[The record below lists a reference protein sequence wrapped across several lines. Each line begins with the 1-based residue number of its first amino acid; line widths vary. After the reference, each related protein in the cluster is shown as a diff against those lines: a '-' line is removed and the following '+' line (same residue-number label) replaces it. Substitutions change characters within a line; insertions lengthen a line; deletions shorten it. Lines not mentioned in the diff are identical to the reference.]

1 MDKVFRL
8 EARARMTANKQGE
21 VTIYSAIYPYRWGE
35 DDPTVTSN
43 DFIKALDEM
52 DADEITV
59 RINSPGGVV
68 SEAVAIRTALM
79 KHRAKKTIDIEGC
92 CDSAATLIACMPG
105 AQVRMAKGGEYMI
118 HQCSGGVWGNQ
129 DALRSALE
137 SAEKTD
143 RSMAEIYS
151 ERTGKSV
158 DECLALMK
166 KESWFTAEEAKENGF
181 VDEIIGENDGDVQF
195 VACAV
200 TAEQDQLMRSW
211 YANVPSHRIA
221 ESLGGFPVAPQAPF
235 GASTS
240 FEGDASRTAENGP
253 GIDSL
258 PSAGASGTEGE
269 EGEGES
275 QTAQEGPKNGSNA
288 QTAVAAGNASVN
300 TTKGDT
306 GMDELK
312 TATADQLKEANPNLV
327 AEIANAAIA
336 AERGRIA
343 RIDKLTPKGAK
354 FAELAKTAKAEG
366 MSVEDYLEKVI
377 ELQAQAGEEY
387 MEARKAETAPAAQ
400 IGAGDS
406 KDNDGDLTAK
416 IDKAA
421 KEIAEL
427 AGGMTVNVTEMA

>member
-43 DFIKALDEM
+43 DFIKELDEM

-129 DALRSALE
+129 DTLRSALE

-181 VDEIIGENDGDVQF
+181 VDEIIGESDGDIEL
-195 VACAV
+195 VACSMS
-200 TAEQDQLMRSW
+200 AEADQLMRKW
-211 YANVPSHRIA
+211 YANVPEHQIKNA
-221 ESLGGFPVAPQAPF
+221 EAGK
-235 GASTS
+235 
-240 FEGDASRTAENGP
+240 NGP

-258 PSAGASGTEGE
+258 PSAGASGAEGNP
-269 EGEGES
+269 GQGES
-275 QTAQEGPKNGSNA
+275 QTAPEGQKNGSNA

-406 KDNDGDLTAK
+406 KDNDGDLTAR